1 LTYLTTARPK
11 MVALFVLVSLATMS
25 VAGLPSA
32 MLTGITLCA
41 IALLVAG
48 AATLNGYLERGLDRR
63 MPRTAGRPLASGR
76 LSPRRGLAFGAI
88 VSLLG
93 LVLLAT
99 GPGLVSFLLGLAG
112 LIAYVVVYTLLLKP
126 RVPESVVWG
135 GPAGVF
141 PLLIAWSASG
151 KPWSSVLVYC
161 CLLVF
166 LWSPAHFWSL
176 ALARSDEYREA
187 GVPVLPL
194 ARGEAW
200 TRGLI
205 LLQLVL
211 LSLLPLWAV
220 ASGFEQRWLVVV
232 QIAAGLPLVW
242 LAVRLARGA
251 PPRVAWW
258 LFRLS
263 GPYLAVVFLVL
274 VVARKT

>member
-1 LTYLTTARPK
+1 

-25 VAGLPSA
+25 VAGLPGA
-32 MLTGITLCA
+32 RLTGMTLGA

-76 LSPRRGLAFGAI
+76 LASERGLAFGA
-88 VSLLG
+88 
-93 LVLLAT
+93 LA
-99 GPGLVSFLLGLAG
+99 SLAG
-112 LIAYVVVYTLLLKP
+112 LLLLAAGPGSVSLMLGAAGLLAYVVVYTLLLKP
-126 RVPESVVWG
+126 RIPESVVWG

-151 KPWSSVLVYC
+151 KPWSSALVYC
-161 CLLVF
+161 CLVVF

-176 ALARSDEYREA
+176 ALARSDEYRGA

-194 ARGEAW
+194 VRGEAW
-200 TRGLI
+200 TRLLI

-211 LSLLPLWAV
+211 LSALPLWAV
-220 ASGFEQRWLVVV
+220 ASGFEQRWLVFV
-232 QIAAGLPLVW
+232 QLAAGVPLVW
-242 LAVRLARGA
+242 LAVRLVRGA

-263 GPYLAVVFLVL
+263 GPYLAIVFLALVL
-274 VVARKT
+274 ARKT